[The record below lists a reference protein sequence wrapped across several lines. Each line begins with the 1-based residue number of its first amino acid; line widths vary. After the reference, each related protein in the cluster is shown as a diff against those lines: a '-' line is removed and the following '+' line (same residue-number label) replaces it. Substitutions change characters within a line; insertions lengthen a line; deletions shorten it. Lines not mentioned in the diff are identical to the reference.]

1 MNFFSEFFS
10 EFDFFGPF
18 YSKRP
23 GDLLTMSSG
32 LPKSLLELS
41 IQWQK
46 WFPHSELITLKT
58 VPEDLADIIT
68 QVEQKLEYFDALVKS
83 LETTDAAN
91 KAAHMKYVTPVRV
104 KIWQNCICPTFSDRY
119 LGLVGGI
126 IEWNAVKANIIRIIG
141 KVDEGA
147 QKRKAKRKL
156 GSMTRRVDANEPF
169 WQFLAR
175 ITQVAKS
182 AWSDESSIS
191 DAIETVWLDNLRP
204 MDRQFLVHMPPL
216 DSEKKVLDRLS
227 AEAEYLDRGKMYKR
241 ATDSRSVSHLEVGSS
256 DSSYAGAL
264 TYKRRSYD
272 RDPSPVPSKPAPA
285 AKPAASSEL
294 SQLMVAMQ
302 AMVESQTKFQEESR
316 QNRLEDRNRLD
327 VIESRLNSLSQTS
340 TSGAWSQQRPP
351 VGHGGYDELSRRIS
365 AIEKGASADRA
376 SSSTG
381 TSKKGNKGK
390 SSGQTESKGDK
401 PRRKKYDPCFLC
413 GLNGHHADKCQ
424 GTTLSC
430 NYCGQVGHIQS
441 SRHHHPEINKFIG
454 SKN

>member
-1 MNFFSEFFS
+1 
-10 EFDFFGPF
+10 
-18 YSKRP
+18 
-23 GDLLTMSSG
+23 MSSG

-46 WFPHSELITLKT
+46 YFPPSELITLKT
-58 VPEDLADIIT
+58 LPEEIDEKIT
-68 QVEQKLEYFDALVKS
+68 QVEQRLEFFDAMVETLK
-83 LETTDAAN
+83 TTDTAN
-91 KAAHMKYVTPVRV
+91 TTAHMKYVTPVRV
-104 KIWQNCICPTFSDRY
+104 KIWQTSICPKFSDRY

-126 IEWNAVKANIIRIIG
+126 IDWDACKANIIRIIG

-147 QKRKAKRKL
+147 RKRKAKRKL
-156 GSMTRRVDANEPF
+156 GQMTRRCDANEPF

-175 ITQVAKS
+175 VTQVAKS
-182 AWSDESSIS
+182 VWTDDDSLA
-191 DAIETVWLDNLRP
+191 DAIETVWLENLRP
-204 MDRQFLVHMPPL
+204 MDKTFLVHMPP
-216 DSEKKVLDRLS
+216 SESHKKVLDRLT

-241 ATDSRSVSHLEVGSS
+241 SADSRSVSNIEVGSS

-272 RDPSPVPSKPAPA
+272 RDPSPTPSKPAPV

-316 QNRLEDRNRLD
+316 QNRLEDRQRLD
-327 VIESRLNSLSQTS
+327 IIESRLNSLSQPS
-340 TSGAWSQQRPP
+340 ISGAWSQQRPP
-351 VGHGGYDELSRRIS
+351 VGHDGYDELSRRIS
-365 AIEKGASADRA
+365 AIERGSTSDRA

-381 TSKKGNKGK
+381 TSKKGTKGK
-390 SSGQTESKGDK
+390 NSGQTESKEAK
-401 PRRKKYDPCFLC
+401 PKRKKYDPCFRC
-413 GLNGHHADKCQ
+413 GLNGHSVDKCQ

-441 SRHHHPEINKFIG
+441 SRHFHPEINKFIG

>member
-1 MNFFSEFFS
+1 
-10 EFDFFGPF
+10 
-18 YSKRP
+18 
-23 GDLLTMSSG
+23 MSSG
-32 LPKSLLELS
+32 LPKTFLELS

-46 WFPHSELITLKT
+46 FFPQSDLITLKT
-58 VPEDLADIIT
+58 QSDELDEKLIQI
-68 QVEQKLEYFDALVKS
+68 EQRLEYFDSLVKS
-83 LETTDAAN
+83 LETTDAPN
-91 KAAHMKYVTPVRV
+91 KAAHKKYVTPIRV
-104 KIWQNCICPTFSDRY
+104 KIWQTSICPNFSDRY

-126 IEWNAVKANIIRIIG
+126 IDWEACKANIIRIIG

-147 QKRKAKRKL
+147 KKRKAKRKL
-156 GSMTRRVDANEPF
+156 GSMTRRVDSNEPF

-182 AWSDESSIS
+182 VWSDEDSLA
-191 DAIETVWLDNLRP
+191 DAIETVWLENLRP
-204 MDRQFLVHMPPL
+204 MDKQFLVHMPPNNQ
-216 DSEKKVLDRLS
+216 KVLDRLN

-241 ATDSRSVSHLEVGSS
+241 SDSRSVSHIEVGSS
-256 DSSYAGAL
+256 DSSYAGSL

-272 RDPSPVPSKPAPA
+272 RDPPSTPSKPASA

-302 AMVESQTKFQEESR
+302 TMVESQTKFQEESR

-327 VIESRLNSLSQTS
+327 MIEARLNSLSQPS
-340 TSGAWSQQRPP
+340 ISGAWNQQRPP
-351 VGHGGYDELSRRIS
+351 VGHSGYDELSRRIS
-365 AIEKGASADRA
+365 AIEKGSSTDRA

-390 SSGQTESKGDK
+390 TSGQTESKEAK
-401 PRRKKYDPCFLC
+401 PRRKKYNPCYLC
-413 GLNGHHADKCQ
+413 GLNGHDADKCQ

-441 SRHHHPEINKFIG
+441 SRHFHPEINKFIG